1 MGKLKDH
8 FAKKKQQK
16 QEIAAAK
23 AQAKEQGDFRTGIF
37 DKHYGGIKG
46 TVDNFKA
53 FGGMVGSVMD
63 VVARVKE
70 NKPHIDR
77 RLTVIF
83 IFISL
88 ITAVVTAVNFVV
100 SGALER
106 IAFGWDI
113 AVYTVMA
120 LYVPVIIALLVAETV
135 YRKNI
140 TLKTT
145 EKYNKFLKIMRL
157 VIRIVAFVIS
167 VLSLVISAMIGD
179 VEGKSLAIDII
190 ARVFSVVTIV
200 CSVLPSA
207 SSIITK
213 FVNWLISP
221 VNGKVSF
228 GWVAGL
234 WKENVDALA
243 SAKNKGEESF
253 NADQVVRLQSARRYK
268 SLKKINAARAQELY
282 DLIDEY
288 IVKSF
293 KGKYIINIRE
303 SDVYN
308 AVESA
313 PEECRVE
320 IFEIVDSIFDFAIE
334 REIIAENPCAGLRD
348 CYSLSKKSATESSSP
363 VEGLLGKIF
372 GKKQ

>member
-1 MGKLKDH
+1 MGKIKDH
-8 FAKKKQQK
+8 FAKKKQRK

-23 AQAKEQGDFRTGIF
+23 AQAKEQGDFRPGLF
-37 DKHYGGIKG
+37 DKLFGGIKG
-46 TVDNFKA
+46 TVDNVKA
-53 FGGMVGSVMD
+53 ISGMVGSVMD
-63 VVARVKE
+63 VVTRVKE

-77 RLTVIF
+77 RLTLIF

-88 ITAVVTAVNFVV
+88 ITAIVTAVNFVV

-106 IAFGWDI
+106 IAFGWNI
-113 AVYTVMA
+113 AVYTVIA

-145 EKYNKFLKIMRL
+145 EKYNKFLKVMRI

-179 VEGKSLAIDII
+179 VEGKALAVDIL
-190 ARVFSVVTIV
+190 ARVFSIVTII
-200 CSVLPSA
+200 CSLLPSA

-243 SAKNKGEESF
+243 SAKKKGEDTF
-253 NADQVVRLQSARRYK
+253 NADQVVKLQSARRYK
-268 SLKKINAARAQELY
+268 SLKRVNAERAQELY
-282 DLIDEY
+282 DTIDEN
-288 IVKSF
+288 IVKGF

-313 PEECRVE
+313 PEELRVD
-320 IFEIVDSIFDFAIE
+320 IFENVDSIFDFAIE
-334 REIIAENPCAGLRD
+334 REIIAENPCVGLRD
-348 CYSLSKKSATESSSP
+348 CYSLSKKAAVESASP
-363 VEGLLGKIF
+363 VEGIFGKIF